1 MSKFHIKKDGTPGTC
16 HATKNCPL
24 GGEDSHYST
33 MEEAQT
39 AAQEKLANTY
49 GLGGSSEFTALL
61 EEKAYLNNVKGAMN
75 GDFVKHF
82 MKSPYRDEI
91 EKVYGPISPAMGANK
106 IAFTNKYLTS
116 EQKAEAMREINDKL
130 RGETL
135 DKVAMRTFANKVVR
149 EEQSAKGVKMT
160 PSERSELVNRIEN
173 DKLLQTEVSNIMSK
187 IGRDKVGLIVA
198 DYKEPEPSP
207 TPKNNKPVSKPVSK
221 PTAKSIE
228 EKRDLNRRIF
238 RYASVAAAINPG
250 IAFAM
255 LAHDNR
261 KRKEEDLAKHRK
273 DDKPAMI
280 QKQEKKKASN
290 AALDN
295 GIKEARKDV
304 EVKKTKAKP
313 SFSKRVK
320 SMVAKGIFSEQEGKD
335 LIAKGSNTSSKSD
348 PLDND
353 DYWSIH

>member
-39 AAQEKLANTY
+39 VAQEKLANTY

-91 EKVYGPISPAMGANK
+91 EKVYGPISPATGANK

-187 IGRDKVGLIVA
+187 IGRDKVGLIAA
-198 DYKEPEPSP
+198 DYKVPEPSP
-207 TPKNNKPVSKPVSK
+207 TPKNNNPVSKPVSK
-221 PTAKSIE
+221 PTAKPVKERKSLPE
-228 EKRDLNRRIF
+228 LHPAFALTNPAMRMVWMGKTLRNEQRKLAEKR
-238 RYASVAAAINPG
+238 
-250 IAFAM
+250 
-255 LAHDNR
+255 
-261 KRKEEDLAKHRK
+261 KHRK
-273 DDKPAMI
+273 
-280 QKQEKKKASN
+280 
-290 AALDN
+290 
-295 GIKEARKDV
+295 G
-304 EVKKTKAKP
+304 
-313 SFSKRVK
+313 
-320 SMVAKGIFSEQEGKD
+320 
-335 LIAKGSNTSSKSD
+335 
-348 PLDND
+348 
-353 DYWSIH
+353 

>member
-33 MEEAQT
+33 VEGAQA

-116 EQKAEAMREINDKL
+116 ELKAEAMREINDKL

-207 TPKNNKPVSKPVSK
+207 APKNNKPVSKPVSK
-221 PTAKSIE
+221 PTSKPVKEKKSLPGLHPAFALTNPAMRMVWMGKTLRNE
-228 EKRDLNRRIF
+228 QLKLAEKR
-238 RYASVAAAINPG
+238 
-250 IAFAM
+250 
-255 LAHDNR
+255 
-261 KRKEEDLAKHRK
+261 KQ

-280 QKQEKKKASN
+280 QKHGKKKTSN
-290 AALDN
+290 AASDN
-295 GIKEARKDV
+295 VIKKARKDV

-320 SMVAKGIFSEQEGKD
+320 SMIAKGIFSEQEGKD
-335 LIAKGSNTSSKSD
+335 LIAKGRNTSSKPD

>member
-91 EKVYGPISPAMGANK
+91 EKVYGPISPATGANK

-116 EQKAEAMREINDKL
+116 EQKTEAMREINDKL

-149 EEQSAKGVKMT
+149 EEQSAKGEKMT
-160 PSERSELVNRIEN
+160 PSERSELINRIEN

-207 TPKNNKPVSKPVSK
+207 APKNNKPVSKPVSK

-250 IAFAM
+250 VAFAM
-255 LAHDNR
+255 LNYDNR
-261 KRKEEDLAKHRK
+261 KRKEDLSKPRK
-273 DDKPAMI
+273 ADKPAMI
-280 QKQEKKKASN
+280 QKPKKKKASN

-304 EVKKTKAKP
+304 EVEKTKAEP

-320 SMVAKGIFSEQEGKD
+320 SMIAKGIFSEKEGKD
-335 LIAKGSNTSSKSD
+335 LIAKGRNTSSEPD